1 MKTMKLAMKTIMILA
16 LVILSGL
23 LLISESEFS
32 RRDYAS
38 AAVPPPRPDQKKVVL
53 KNLRMA

>member
-1 MKTMKLAMKTIMILA
+1 MKTIVKSTMILA

-23 LLISESEFS
+23 LLISGSEFS
-32 RRDYAS
+32 RRDSAS
-38 AAVPPPRPDQKKVVL
+38 AAVAPPGPDQKKVVL